1 MQSRPAM
8 HNNGQAAEVLA
19 RQGMRL
25 PQIVLKR
32 LRDAGIYCQPTLSIE
47 YQNAAKKHVLRG
59 VESGGAVDT
68 LGAYASFVGERGDSL
83 AWLQRVDS
91 IGVNG
96 VHAVVVAP
104 VLIRLEIV
112 RIERTYDLLITR
124 HSLAGSAGNRRPQL
138 ESSILFYGRRG
149 SLEMELWGKDAMFSG
164 AVSPVFYNRA
174 GESLAP
180 PTVFQ
185 EAVAWITAAVCCLG
199 CRHSHLLGPMRI
211 VAAASPPRD
220 GSNEPETHVDTFSA
234 VQAGIA

>member
-8 HNNGQAAEVLA
+8 YNNGQAAEVLA
-19 RQGMRL
+19 RQKMRL

-47 YQNAAKKHVLRG
+47 YQRVARRHVLRG
-59 VESGGAVDT
+59 VESGGAVAA
-68 LGAYASFVGERGDSL
+68 LGAYTSFLDEHGEPL

-91 IGVNG
+91 IAVNG
-96 VHAVVVAP
+96 VHAVAVAA
-104 VLIRLEIV
+104 VLLRLEMV

-124 HSLAGSAGNRRPQL
+124 HWLTDSPGGRRPKL
-138 ESSILFYGRRG
+138 ESSVLFYGRRG
-149 SLEMELWGKDAMFSG
+149 GLEMELWGKDRMFNR

-180 PTVFQ
+180 PTAFQ
-185 EAVAWITAAVCCLG
+185 DAVAHITGAVCCLG

-211 VAAASPPRD
+211 VTPDPADISKPNVH
-220 GSNEPETHVDTFSA
+220 SKTLSE
-234 VQAGIA
+234 VQAGVA